1 LAFLDDSSGGGLK
14 MTTPEQPTDSQRIT
28 DLEERLTYQ
37 QHLIDQLNDV
47 VLSQARQIERLSREL
62 SGYVT
67 AVERLA
73 QNVQVDLP
81 HEKPPHY

>member
-1 LAFLDDSSGGGLK
+1 MTSPELPLD
-14 MTTPEQPTDSQRIT
+14 PRRIT

-37 QHLIDQLNDV
+37 QHLIDQLNEV
-47 VLSQARQIERLSREL
+47 VLGQTKQLERLGREL
-62 SGYVT
+62 ASYVT

-73 QNVQVDLP
+73 QHGQGDDLP

>member
-1 LAFLDDSSGGGLK
+1 
-14 MTTPEQPTDSQRIT
+14 MTSPETPFDPRRII
-28 DLEERLTYQ
+28 DLEERLTHQ

-47 VLSQARQIERLSREL
+47 VLGQARQLERLGREL
-62 SGYVT
+62 TSYAT

-73 QNVQVDLP
+73 QNAACDDLP

>member
-1 LAFLDDSSGGGLK
+1 
-14 MTTPEQPTDSQRIT
+14 MTAPEQPLDSQRIT

-47 VLSQARQIERLSREL
+47 VLSQSRQLERLSREL
-62 SGYVT
+62 AGYVT

-73 QNVQVDLP
+73 QGVQGDLP

>member
-1 LAFLDDSSGGGLK
+1 
-14 MTTPEQPTDSQRIT
+14 MTAPEKPDDSQRIT

-47 VLSQARQIERLSREL
+47 VLSQSRQLERLSREL
-62 SGYVT
+62 AGYVT

-73 QNVQVDLP
+73 QGVQGDLP

>member
-1 LAFLDDSSGGGLK
+1 MTAPEPPLD
-14 MTTPEQPTDSQRIT
+14 PRRIT

-47 VLSQARQIERLSREL
+47 VLGQARQLERLGREL
-62 SGYVT
+62 ASYVT
-67 AVERLA
+67 AVERLSQHA
-73 QNVQVDLP
+73 QGDDLP

>member
-1 LAFLDDSSGGGLK
+1 
-14 MTTPEQPTDSQRIT
+14 MTSPELPFDPQRLT

-47 VLSQARQIERLSREL
+47 VLGQARQLERLGREL
-62 SGYVT
+62 ANYVT

-73 QNVQVDLP
+73 QNSQGDDLP

>member
-1 LAFLDDSSGGGLK
+1 MTSTEPPLDPRRL
-14 MTTPEQPTDSQRIT
+14 I

-47 VLSQARQIERLSREL
+47 VRGQARQLERLGREL
-62 SGYVT
+62 ASYVT

-73 QNVQVDLP
+73 QNSQGDDLP

>member
-1 LAFLDDSSGGGLK
+1 
-14 MTTPEQPTDSQRIT
+14 MTSPETPFDPRRIT

-47 VLSQARQIERLSREL
+47 VLGQARQLERLGREL
-62 SGYVT
+62 ASYVT

-73 QNVQVDLP
+73 QNASGDDLP